1 MATMLVYKEK
11 VASVTIFDEWMYVLN
26 RAKY

>member
-1 MATMLVYKEK
+1 MATVLVYKEI
-11 VASVTIFDEWMYVLN
+11 VAYVTIFDEWMYVLN